1 VVNRAIELH
10 DVRYAW
16 PGQEPCLH
24 LRLLQVEQG
33 ETVFVH
39 GPSGSGKSTL
49 LSLLAAVL
57 APGSGR
63 VALLGQGVAEMRRAR
78 RDRFRADHVGYI
90 FQQFNLLPYLS
101 VLRNV
106 LLPCRVSR
114 RRAARAAAVGGE
126 LACARA
132 LLEALEIAPSLWP
145 RPAGTLS
152 VGQQQRV
159 AAARA
164 LIGEPEL
171 VIADE
176 PTSALD
182 SGLCDAF
189 MKLLLDACAKVG
201 STVVF
206 VSHDV
211 RLADRFD
218 RSIDLPALNGAAPQ
232 RP

>member
-1 VVNRAIELH
+1 
-10 DVRYAW
+10 
-16 PGQEPCLH
+16 
-24 LRLLQVEQG
+24 
-33 ETVFVH
+33 
-39 GPSGSGKSTL
+39 
-49 LSLLAAVL
+49 
-57 APGSGR
+57 
-63 VALLGQGVAEMRRAR
+63 
-78 RDRFRADHVGYI
+78 
-90 FQQFNLLPYLS
+90 NLLPYLS

-106 LLPCRVSR
+106 LLPCRVSH
-114 RRAARAAAVGGE
+114 RRAARAAALGGE

-132 LLEALEIAPSLWP
+132 LLEALEIAPSLWR

-182 SGLCDAF
+182 SGLCDRF
-189 MKLLLDACAKVG
+189 VKLLLDACAKAG

-206 VSHDV
+206 VSHDA

-218 RSIDLPALNGAAPQ
+218 RSIDLPALNGATPQ